1 MSLDARIATTVKGML
16 DPPPGERPDWQHVLD
31 AAERRRGIQR
41 GVAIA
46 ALMTAVAACA
56 GTAVAVRIAVF
67 GSSSAMGTEV
77 ARSGALVLRADI
89 GTCGGALYVYDA
101 GTFLGSE
108 SGMPVRGLPDCEH
121 PPARKHSVGWM
132 YGAAGRTS
140 YLAGVT
146 SAGVVRLGAVLDD
159 GTRLAPALHRA
170 PASMKTRLRY
180 FLVRLE
186 RLTPPRGAVASL
198 TTYDARGHVIERWR
212 LPRLS
217 LPRRSR

>member
-1 MSLDARIATTVKGML
+1 MSVDALIATTVKDML
-16 DPPPGERPDWQHVLD
+16 DPPPGERPDWQRVLD
-31 AAERRRGIQR
+31 AAGRRRGVRR
-41 GVAIA
+41 GVVVA
-46 ALMTAVAACA
+46 ALVTAVAACA
-56 GTAVAVRIAVF
+56 GTAVAVRITVF
-67 GSSSAMGTEV
+67 GSSAAMGTEV

-89 GTCGGALYVYDA
+89 GKCGGALYVYDA
-101 GTFLGSE
+101 GGFLGSE
-108 SGMPVRGLPDCEH
+108 SGMAVRGLPDCEH

-132 YGAAGRTS
+132 YGAARRTG

-146 SAGVVRLGAVLDD
+146 SADVARLSAVLDD

-186 RLTPPRGAVASL
+186 RLMRPPGAVASL

-212 LPRLS
+212 LPRPS